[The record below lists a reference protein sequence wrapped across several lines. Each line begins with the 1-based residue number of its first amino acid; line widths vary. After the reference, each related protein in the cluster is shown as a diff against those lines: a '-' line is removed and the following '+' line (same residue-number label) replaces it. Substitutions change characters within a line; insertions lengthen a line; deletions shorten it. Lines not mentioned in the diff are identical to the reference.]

1 MIFLLRETWRVLS
14 HIRGKLL
21 LVVILL
27 TLSGV
32 LAGLLQIL
40 YYNSSVIH
48 HSFQRHLQGELFLED
63 NCTDEELTHI
73 RQQLECDTLLE
84 VDYFRSSDEA
94 RELFAAEFGDG
105 IFEVLE
111 ENPLPA
117 SFLFHFLV
125 SMQEQQILQQLTDD
139 YECLPGVLSLRVPS
153 RMLILLHQRI
163 TTILQLTATGLFA
176 LLIGSMLLVMYSTR
190 QAVSHYWPE
199 IDTMQLMGASRWRI
213 RLPFLSGT
221 LLYSLLAFACGHLIV
236 MLLVE
241 IAGGFGYHLHKSG
254 AIWVELALL
263 LLIAFGGTLPAL
275 NKGLRGRG
283 LTRRH

>member
-32 LAGLLQIL
+32 LSGLLHIL

-48 HSFQRHLQGELFLED
+48 HSFQRHLQGELFLTD
-63 NCTDEELTHI
+63 NCTERELIDI
-73 RQQLECDTLLE
+73 RQRLESDTLLE
-84 VDYFRSSDEA
+84 IDYFRSTDEA
-94 RELFAAEFGDG
+94 RELFSAEFGDE

-125 SMQEQQILQQLTDD
+125 SMQEKQLLQQMTDA
-139 YECLPGVLSLRVPS
+139 YESLSGVLSLRVPS
-153 RMLILLHQRI
+153 RTLILLHQRI
-163 TTILQLTATGLFA
+163 TTILQLTAVV
-176 LLIGSMLLVMYSTR
+176 LLVLLAGAVLLVMYSTR

-199 IDTMQLMGASRWRI
+199 IDTMQLMGAGRWQI
-213 RLPFLSGT
+213 RRPFLSGT
-221 LLYSLLAFACGHLIV
+221 LLYSLLAFACGHLIII
-236 MLLVE
+236 LLVE
-241 IAGGFGYHLHKSG
+241 IAGGFGYHLHRSG
-254 AIWVELALL
+254 AIWVELVLL
-263 LLIAFGGTLPAL
+263 LLIGFGGTLPAL
-275 NKGLRGRG
+275 NKGLKSK
-283 LTRRH
+283 

>member
-1 MIFLLRETWRVLS
+1 VIFLLRETWRVMS

-21 LVVILL
+21 LVIVLL

-48 HSFQRHLQGELFLED
+48 HSFQRHLQGELFLSD
-63 NCTDEELTHI
+63 NCSETELISI
-73 RQQLECDTLLE
+73 RHQLERDTLLE
-84 VDYFRSSDEA
+84 IDYFRSSNEA
-94 RELFAAEFGDG
+94 RELFAKEFGDE

-125 SMQEQQILQQLTDD
+125 NMQDKQLLQQLTDE
-139 YECLPGVLSLRVPS
+139 YESMAGVLSLRVPS
-153 RMLILLHQRI
+153 RTLVLLHQRI
-163 TTILQLTATGLFA
+163 TTILQLIAAVLLF
-176 LLIGSMLLVMYSTR
+176 LLVGAMLLVMYSTR

-199 IDTMQLMGASRWRI
+199 IDTMQLMGAGRWQI

-221 LLYSLLAFACGHLIV
+221 LLYSLLAFACGHLIIL
-236 MLLVE
+236 LLVK
-241 IAGGFGYHLHKSG
+241 IAGGFGYNLHSSG

-263 LLIAFGGTLPAL
+263 LVIGFGGTLPAL
-275 NKGLRGRG
+275 NKGLRRK
-283 LTRRH
+283 